1 MVRAA
6 AFALAIAW
14 TAVAGA
20 QQSVDLASISGR
32 VTDASGGVLPDV
44 EVTARHLD
52 TNIVS
57 TAMTG
62 ADGRFRL
69 PSLRIG
75 RYQVTAHRD
84 GFRDSARQLTLN
96 SGGALDLAI
105 ELSVATVNTQVTVTA
120 AADVLETARSQIA
133 GTVAEKEIQD
143 VPLNGRN
150 FLDLAL
156 LVPGASPANVN
167 SPQLFPETSAV
178 AGVTLSVN
186 SQRNLS
192 NNFAVDGMSANDD
205 AAALS
210 GMTFSVDA
218 VGEFQVVTSGG
229 QAELGRALGGF
240 VNVVTKSGTN
250 RRQGTLYVFGRD
262 DALNAPNAI
271 TDTTLPM
278 NQEQFGGSL
287 GGPIKADRTFYFAN
301 VEHQRLRQTGL
312 VTIVPDAAAVINAR
326 LSQAG
331 YLGPAVATGE
341 YDNPIDA
348 TNLLGKVNHSF
359 SSRNQ
364 LMVRYS
370 LYDVRSTNARGAGGL
385 FAPSAS
391 SNLDSIDQ
399 SVAASATSVAASG
412 TVFELRGQVTHSN
425 LAAPPTDPIGPAV
438 SIAGVAAF
446 GTLSSS
452 PTARV
457 NTMMEIAGSASRQAG
472 EHALRAGV
480 NVLSNHDRITFP
492 RAVRGS
498 YTFSTLTNF
507 LSGVYNNAGFAQ
519 TFGATEVE
527 QRNPNV
533 GAFLQDEWHARPGL
547 TVNLGL
553 RYDLQF
559 LDTIHVDANN
569 LSPRIGIAWS
579 PGGSTSTVVRGSA
592 GLFFDRVPLRAVA
605 NALLSAN
612 NTSDVNQL
620 RQVAVS
626 LSPAQA
632 GAPVFPN
639 ILPAAVPSV
648 TLPSLTTM
656 DRDLDAAYSRQAAF
670 EVERQLAGGFTIG
683 VGYQYVRG
691 VGLLMAINQ
700 NVPSCVASGT
710 NNGCRP
716 HAEYGNNSQYSA
728 AGSSN
733 YHGVHVS
740 VLQRPVRWGQ
750 YRVSYTLSKSMNDV
764 GEFFFSQPIDPF
776 DVSKDWGRSDDDQR
790 HRLAISGALTADN
803 DASNGWERFAR
814 GFQISGTFQA
824 YSAPPYNITS
834 GVTTI
839 QGTVGRPIV
848 NGEFIPRNSG
858 EGTPFISLNLR
869 ISREIAIGGERR
881 LGLLVEGFNLT
892 NHVNVLTRNTNFGP
906 GAYPASP
913 APTYRQVTGVGE
925 SRSFQLGA
933 RLRF

>member
-1 MVRAA
+1 V
-6 AFALAIAW
+6 AFALAIGC
-14 TAVAGA
+14 TAVASA

-32 VTDASGGVLPDV
+32 VTDATGGVLPDV

-52 TNIVS
+52 TNITS
-57 TAMTG
+57 TVMTG

-96 SGGALDLAI
+96 SGAAFELTI
-105 ELSVATVNTQVTVTA
+105 ELSVAAVDTQITVTA
-120 AADVLETARSQIA
+120 TTDVLETARSQIA
-133 GTVAEKEIQD
+133 GTVSEAEIQD

-150 FLDLAL
+150 FLALAL
-156 LVPGASPANVN
+156 LVPGASPTNVN
-167 SPQLFPETSAV
+167 STQLFPETSAV
-178 AGVTLSVN
+178 PGVTLSVN

-218 VGEFQVVTSGG
+218 LEEFQVVTSGG

-240 VNVVTKSGTN
+240 VNVVTKSGSN
-250 RRQGTLYVFGRD
+250 RRAGTLYLFGRD
-262 DALNAPNAI
+262 DGLNASNAI

-278 NQEQFGGSL
+278 SQQQFGGSL
-287 GGPIKADRTFYFAN
+287 GGPIVANRTFYFAN
-301 VEHQRLRQTGL
+301 AEHQRLRQTGV
-312 VTIVPDAAAVINAR
+312 VTIVPEAAALINAR
-326 LSQAG
+326 LAQTG
-331 YLGPAVATGE
+331 YLGPSVATGE
-341 YDNPIDA
+341 YKNPIDA
-348 TNLLGKVNHSF
+348 TNLLAKVNHSF
-359 SSRNQ
+359 SDRTQ
-364 LMVRYS
+364 VMARYN
-370 LYDVRSTNARGAGGL
+370 LYDVQSTNARGAGGL
-385 FAPSAS
+385 SSPSAS
-391 SNLDSIDQ
+391 SNLDSLDQ
-399 SVAASATSVAASG
+399 SIAASATSVAASG

-425 LAAPPTDPIGPAV
+425 LTAPPSDPIGPAV
-438 SIAGVAAF
+438 SIAGVATF

-457 NTMMEIAGSASRQAG
+457 NTMMELSGSASRLIGA
-472 EHALRAGV
+472 HALRAGV
-480 NVLSNHDRITFP
+480 SGLSNHDRITFP

-498 YTFSTLTNF
+498 YAFSTLTNF
-507 LSGVYNNAGFAQ
+507 LTGVYNNAGFTQ

-527 QRNPNV
+527 QRNPNL
-533 GAFLQDEWHARPGL
+533 GAFLQDEWHATPGL
-547 TVNLGL
+547 TINLGL
-553 RYDLQF
+553 RYDVQF

-569 LSPRIGIAWS
+569 LSPRVGIAWS
-579 PGGSTSTVVRGSA
+579 PWGSATTVVRGSA

-612 NTSDVNQL
+612 NTSDVSQL

-632 GAPVFPN
+632 AAPVFPD

-656 DRDLDAAYSRQAAF
+656 DRDLNTAYSRQAAV

-683 VGYQYVRG
+683 IGYQYVRG
-691 VGLLMAINQ
+691 VDLLMALNQ
-700 NVPSCVASGT
+700 NVPSCVPSGT

-716 HAEYGNNSQYSA
+716 HPEYGNNSQYSA

-733 YHGVHVS
+733 YHGMHVS
-740 VLQRPVRWGQ
+740 VQQRPAPWGQ
-750 YRVSYTLSKSMNDV
+750 YRVSYTLSKAMNDT

-776 DVSKDWGRSDDDQR
+776 DISKDWGRSDDDQR
-790 HRLAISGALTADN
+790 HRLAISGALTAGN
-803 DASNGWERFAR
+803 GASNGWERIAR
-814 GFQISGTFQA
+814 GFQVSGTLQA
-824 YSAPPYNITS
+824 YSALPYNITS

-839 QGTVGRPIV
+839 QGTAGRPIV

-858 EGTPFISLNLR
+858 EGTPFASLNLR
-869 ISREIAIGGERR
+869 VSREIGIGGQRR
-881 LGLLVEGFNLT
+881 LDLMVEGFNLT
-892 NHVNVLTRNTNFGP
+892 NHVNVLTRNTNFGS
-906 GAYPASP
+906 GAYPTNP
-913 APTYRQVTGVGE
+913 APTYGQVTGVGE
-925 SRSFQLGA
+925 PRGLQLGA